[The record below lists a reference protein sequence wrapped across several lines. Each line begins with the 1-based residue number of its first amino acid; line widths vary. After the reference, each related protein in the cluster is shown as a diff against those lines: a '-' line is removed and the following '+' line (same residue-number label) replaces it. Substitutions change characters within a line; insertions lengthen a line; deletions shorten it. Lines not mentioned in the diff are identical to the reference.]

1 MPYKTPTKFTFD
13 PGEFQRVMDQCMKAA
28 DWQGFTARHATSE
41 RNDRPRGI
49 GMATYTER
57 CGGAIPET
65 ASIEFKGERIE
76 LVMGNQEIGTELPTA
91 YRQIISE
98 QLGVDADCIDV
109 VMGDTDRTPSASRAD
124 RTAVRS
130 PARLFEA
137 SQKGHRKRS
146 AGAAHLLET
155 ASVDVVFEDAE
166 FKVVGTDLRMGLFA
180 VAQAARDPRTEL
192 GLDVTHFGCPRRK
205 PFLTAFISSASR
217 SIPDTGNV
225 TVDRYTVVDDF
236 GRPSIR

>member
-109 VMGDTDRTPSASRAD
+109 VMGDTDRTPSRHGRIARRSGRRLGCSRPPKKVIEKG
-124 RTAVRS
+124 RQVRLICS
-130 PARLFEA
+130 RRHRLMSYSRMPNSKSWAQICAWVCSLWRRPRAIPA
-137 SQKGHRKRS
+137 Q
-146 AGAAHLLET
+146 
-155 ASVDVVFEDAE
+155 
-166 FKVVGTDLRMGLFA
+166 
-180 VAQAARDPRTEL
+180 
-192 GLDVTHFGCPRRK
+192 
-205 PFLTAFISSASR
+205 SSASTSR
-217 SIPDTGNV
+217 ISVARGGNL
-225 TVDRYTVVDDF
+225 
-236 GRPSIR
+236 S